1 METFI
6 YRAFD
11 NKKFQ
16 FVIRINLYDTI
27 RKLGLTL
34 ISNRAL
40 LSLIRQAGLRIANF
54 HNLLILNLILRYK
67 RDLFKLDKELFL
79 LAFSLLFIKFQRWL
93 PSNITTW
100 NTKKN
105 KLGLSCA
112 KLKPAWASYQ
122 LAYAGW
128 GCLLCLTLRTKL
140 AGAEKKLSWAGG
152 GRGGWQSPDFQR
164 NQGTEF
170 LGRF

>member
-79 LAFSLLFIKFQRWL
+79 LAFSLLFIKFQR
-93 PSNITTW
+93 
-100 NTKKN
+100 
-105 KLGLSCA
+105 
-112 KLKPAWASYQ
+112 
-122 LAYAGW
+122 
-128 GCLLCLTLRTKL
+128 
-140 AGAEKKLSWAGG
+140 
-152 GRGGWQSPDFQR
+152 
-164 NQGTEF
+164 
-170 LGRF
+170 